1 MQFKTFSENAAEA
14 TTACLVLPLLA
25 DEDLAGTA
33 ARVNDLGDGQLQQLI
48 DSGDLSAKK
57 KQCRWLPAPKGI
69 QAERI
74 LTVGFGKR
82 DKLSPNAF
90 SEVCQAAGKALRD
103 SVATEAV
110 SALHEIQP
118 RDRDAN
124 WSLAQ
129 AAIGIH
135 RGNYRYTAT
144 KKPDDKDNAPLESL
158 YLPEADQDALNQ
170 AQTIAEAYERVRELG
185 DLPPNLA
192 HPQYLADLAQ
202 SFADEH
208 DKVHVTALNRQQME
222 EMGMGALLAVAAGSS
237 REPYLIL
244 LEYHGAGDDDK
255 PIALVGKGITFDTG
269 GISLKPRENMDQM
282 KYDMGGAASVLGAFE
297 ACVKL
302 QLPINLVTA
311 VAAVENMPDGNAYR
325 PGDVVTSLSGK
336 TIEVM
341 NTDAEG
347 RMVLADALAH
357 TEKTFEPDTIIDA
370 ATLTGACVVALGHH
384 ASAVMSK
391 DDDLASALIDAGDAV
406 ADRAW
411 RLPLWD
417 DYQSQIDSPYADMQ
431 NVGGMPAGSITAG
444 CFLSR
449 FVEDT
454 PWAHLDI
461 AGSAWKWG
469 SKSSS
474 TGRPV
479 GLLIEYLQRRAANS

>member
-1 MQFKTFSENAAEA
+1 MQFKVYSEQPATAA
-14 TTACLVLPLLA
+14 TPCLILPLLE
-25 DEDLAGTA
+25 DEALVETA
-33 ARVNDLGDGQLQQLI
+33 AAVNEMGDGQLQSLI

-57 KQCRWLPAPKGI
+57 KKCSWLPAPKGI
-69 QAERI
+69 NADRI
-74 LTVGFGKR
+74 LVVGFGKR
-82 DKLSPNAF
+82 EKLTPNGYTD
-90 SEVCQAAGKALRD
+90 VCQAAGKILRD
-103 SVATEAV
+103 SVVTEAV
-110 SALHEIQP
+110 SALHELSP
-118 RDRDAN
+118 ENKDSAWAMRH
-124 WSLAQ
+124 S
-129 AAIGIH
+129 AIGLH
-135 RGNYRYTAT
+135 HGNYKYTAT
-144 KKPDDKDNAPLESL
+144 KKPDETDNKPLQVL
-158 YLPEADQDALNQ
+158 HLPGADEDDLQQTQIIADA
-170 AQTIAEAYERVRELG
+170 YSRVRILG

-202 SFADEH
+202 SFTDDY
-208 DKVHVTALNRQQME
+208 DKVHLTLLNREKME
-222 EMGMGALLAVAAGSS
+222 SLGMGALLAVAAGSS

-244 LEYHGAGDDDK
+244 LEYHGAGDDQA
-255 PIALVGKGITFDTG
+255 PVALVGKGITFDTG

-297 ACVKL
+297 ACAKL

-357 TEKTFEPDTIIDA
+357 TEKTFKPDTIIDA

-384 ASAVMSK
+384 ASAVMSQ
-391 DDDLASALIDAGDAV
+391 DDELANALIDAGEAV

-417 DYQSQIDSPYADMQ
+417 DYQSQIETPYADMQ

-469 SKSSS
+469 TKASS

-479 GLLIEYLQRRAANS
+479 GLLIEYLQRRASQA

>member
-1 MQFKTFSENAAEA
+1 MQFKVQSEQAASVA
-14 TTACLVLPLLA
+14 TPCLILPLME
-25 DEDLAGTA
+25 DEALVDTA
-33 ARVNDLGDGQLQQLI
+33 STINEMGDGQLQSLI
-48 DSGDLSAKK
+48 DSGDLSAGKK
-57 KQCRWLPAPKGI
+57 KCSWLPTPRGI
-69 QAERI
+69 NADRI
-74 LTVGFGKR
+74 LVVGFGKR
-82 DKLSPNAF
+82 KKLDSTGYTD
-90 SEVCQAAGKALRD
+90 VCRAAGEALRD
-103 SVATEAV
+103 SVVTEAV
-110 SALHEIQP
+110 SCLHELAPDGRETDWAMRHSAIALHQ
-118 RDRDAN
+118 
-124 WSLAQ
+124 
-129 AAIGIH
+129 
-135 RGNYRYTAT
+135 GNYRYTET
-144 KKPDDKDNAPLESL
+144 KKPDEKDNKPLQTLHVPGME
-158 YLPEADQDALNQ
+158 EDALQ
-170 AQTIAEAYERVRELG
+170 QTQIIAEAYARVRTLG

-202 SFADEH
+202 SFADDH
-208 DKVHVTALNRQQME
+208 DKVHVTLLNRERME
-222 EMGMGALLAVAAGSS
+222 SMGMGALLAVAAGSS

-244 LEYHGAGDDDK
+244 LEYHGGDDDQA

-269 GISLKPRENMDQM
+269 GISIKPRENMDQM

-357 TEKTFEPDTIIDA
+357 TETTFEPDTIIDA

-391 DDDLASALIDAGDAV
+391 HDELAQALIDAGEAV

-417 DYQSQIDSPYADMQ
+417 DYQSQIETPYADMQ

-469 SKSSS
+469 SKASS

-479 GLLIEYLQRRAANS
+479 GLLLEYLQRRAGQA